1 MAHLPKGNTP
11 MFFGW
16 RVVAGA
22 FAAMMLV
29 TGFYTYSFTLLVSPL
44 REEFDASL
52 QQVMYSMTLAT
63 LSGLV
68 MAPLAGMLIDR
79 LDLRHLMAA
88 GLLIVGGGFWWLAQ
102 AQSILVFNLI
112 FALTLGGGNAL
123 ANTMT
128 GGAVVSRWFLQ
139 NRGRAMGIATIGT
152 SVGGVLIPALTSF
165 WIARHGW
172 RDALENLSLL
182 TLLLIVPFVWVNI
195 RGKPADLGLHP
206 DGVTRPIRIPAGATV
221 PAMGIGDIVKQRS
234 FWYIGLSVSL
244 LVAVF
249 SPMVANLSPY
259 ATQLGASEAQ
269 ASALVICLAIAGLI
283 GKLIFG
289 FAADKI
295 SLKWGLW
302 TAQALVALA
311 FLLLATQPPYA
322 LMLLAAVMLGLAT
335 GGLLPVW
342 NGMTATA
349 FGVDSYGRAMGAMGP
364 LVTVLVTPAY
374 ALVGRLHD
382 STGTYEFALLLFTA
396 ILVLAAL
403 LLVPLKLRG

>member
-165 WIARHGW
+165 WIARH
-172 RDALENLSLL
+172 
-182 TLLLIVPFVWVNI
+182 
-195 RGKPADLGLHP
+195 
-206 DGVTRPIRIPAGATV
+206 
-221 PAMGIGDIVKQRS
+221 
-234 FWYIGLSVSL
+234 
-244 LVAVF
+244 
-249 SPMVANLSPY
+249 
-259 ATQLGASEAQ
+259 
-269 ASALVICLAIAGLI
+269 
-283 GKLIFG
+283 
-289 FAADKI
+289 
-295 SLKWGLW
+295 
-302 TAQALVALA
+302 
-311 FLLLATQPPYA
+311 
-322 LMLLAAVMLGLAT
+322 
-335 GGLLPVW
+335 
-342 NGMTATA
+342 
-349 FGVDSYGRAMGAMGP
+349 
-364 LVTVLVTPAY
+364 
-374 ALVGRLHD
+374 
-382 STGTYEFALLLFTA
+382 
-396 ILVLAAL
+396 
-403 LLVPLKLRG
+403 